1 MKSGRLQF
9 LDQTLQKII
18 TRFEEEFPECRVST
32 DSQTEEISSQRSSED
47 SHEPITAVDSAVYVP
62 DISTAEDE
70 EADPFAIRLSR
81 RGSNT
86 SLHSRALTSEEGR
99 LHRISQHLRRD
110 FLNPSL
116 IAPEDGGAVS
126 GDDSHINAL
135 REKLENLKGDEK
147 MGTHPESVGAD
158 KAFHELGSTV
168 EELWIIQQQDQDAF
182 ERWKESQIAA
192 QINAGLRSPPFQDGE
207 SSSSQP
213 NK

>member
-1 MKSGRLQF
+1 MTA
-9 LDQTLQKII
+9 D
-18 TRFEEEFPECRVST
+18 VS
-32 DSQTEEISSQRSSED
+32 
-47 SHEPITAVDSAVYVP
+47 SAYVP
-62 DISTAEDE
+62 DATAAEEE

-99 LHRISQHLRRD
+99 LHRISQNIRRD

-126 GDDSHINAL
+126 GDDSHINAI
-135 REKLENLKGDEK
+135 REKLENLKDDEK
-147 MGTHPESVGAD
+147 MGTHVESVGAD

-168 EELWIIQQQDQDAF
+168 EELWIIQQQDSDAF

-192 QINAGLRSPPFQDGE
+192 QINAGLRPAPGHDAGQ
-207 SSSSQP
+207 SSTSQTGP
-213 NK
+213 DQR